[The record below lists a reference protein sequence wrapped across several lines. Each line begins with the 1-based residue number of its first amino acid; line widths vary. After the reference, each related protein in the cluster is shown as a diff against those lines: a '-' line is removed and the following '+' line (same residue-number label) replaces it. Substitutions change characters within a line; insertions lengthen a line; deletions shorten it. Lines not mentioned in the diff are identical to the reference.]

1 MSLLN
6 TEDINNTYLLQK
18 LETNFPYM
26 SELIEGIKYNEF
38 GKQTQILKEYQ
49 TLFVGWLTTY
59 YIEFMID
66 STSNLIKTPK
76 YNRLLKLYNNDTD
89 KLNAMIRKHKRPI
102 WNTLMEFEKFAKNL
116 NVTNSLKIKSM
127 KSDEINAFKE
137 KINSNIKSI
146 DSITIN
152 GVQKSYNDFND
163 LYKTPPTKEEP
174 KKEEPKKEEPDSFLD
189 KIKKYWNQFV
199 NFIKSITQ
207 KIIEYIS
214 SKLSNINIS
223 NVWEKILNYIKNI
236 DKHRLISIILMG
248 SFISFILGGSIY
260 FYKNNT
266 LEQSQQILQPPV
278 QPSVQPPQ
286 QNIQQVTPVI
296 MNQNQN

>member
-89 KLNAMIRKHKRPI
+89 KLDAMIRKHKRPI

-146 DSITIN
+146 DSININ

-163 LYKTPPTKEEP
+163 LYKTPPVIKEEP
-174 KKEEPKKEEPDSFLD
+174 KKEEPKKEEPESFLD

-236 DKHRLISIILMG
+236 DKH
-248 SFISFILGGSIY
+248 
-260 FYKNNT
+260 
-266 LEQSQQILQPPV
+266 
-278 QPSVQPPQ
+278 
-286 QNIQQVTPVI
+286 
-296 MNQNQN
+296 